1 MWIERCTDGGERPPR
16 RRAVRAFRKSRTSS
30 CSWSDRKGYGGA
42 SLDFGAGRGELIG
55 KLVNLGR
62 FTTVSGADILERPT
76 GLPETV
82 NWYCQDLNEEIST
95 EGPFDAV
102 ICSEVIEHLENPRAT
117 FRALYKLL
125 RPGGTLILT
134 MPDQGISSG
143 ATARCSL
150 VAISSNFSTPAIR
163 RISRRSCVRTST
175 GFVQRRNSRAVALST
190 RTWGGSRSC
199 HGNGSG
205 SKFLSGYSA
214 VGSSATT
221 SRWWLG
227 SCNKRTD
234 PYKT

>member
-16 RRAVRAFRKSRTSS
+16 RRADEHFGNQGPRPAARPTGRVARGSV
-30 CSWSDRKGYGGA
+30 
-42 SLDFGAGRGELIG
+42 LDFGAGRGELIG

-134 MPDQGISSG
+134 MPNQESIRSYG
-143 ATARCSL
+143 ALLFGGHFVEFLDTRYPAHITALLRADL
-150 VAISSNFSTPAIR
+150 N
-163 RISRRSCVRTST
+163 RICTETRFTCCR
-175 GFVQRRNSRAVALST
+175 FVYTNV
-190 RTWGGSRSC
+190 GGSRSC